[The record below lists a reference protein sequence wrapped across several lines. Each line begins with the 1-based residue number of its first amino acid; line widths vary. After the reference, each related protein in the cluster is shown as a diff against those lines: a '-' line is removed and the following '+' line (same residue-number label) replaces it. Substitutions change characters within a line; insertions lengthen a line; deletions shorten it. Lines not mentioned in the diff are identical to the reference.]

1 MKNIFTT
8 IEYVAEKITEAI
20 TGHKNDEQAH
30 PNLSEQI
37 NVLSTGVSNIENT
50 RKLKTY
56 LGLQDIGM
64 TTESTFLEIAQ
75 AMPNNSTI
83 LFSSYAPLNWFPQS
97 VTGDRNDIEIT
108 RYGGGIS
115 YIKVWLSNVKTGV
128 WHGYYTEQ
136 TGLVWQQLAT
146 TTKTDILQSDLL
158 NGWTIPLSSYDSSIT
173 KMGNQVFVKLMVKNE
188 APNPDTILVLPYPA
202 IKATHLF
209 VTTQNRKSIQ
219 CRVVNNTIIISNYQG
234 LEANEW
240 VNINGSYTTNS

>member
-1 MKNIFTT
+1 MGKNIFAT
-8 IEYVAEKITEAI
+8 ITHVAEKITEAI

-30 PNLSEQI
+30 PTLTQQI
-37 NVLSTGVSNIENT
+37 NVLSTGKSDKLEVIKNRIDSNEVRFDSGVVGFNYSEEATDNLPPQAYIKQEISQ
-50 RKLKTY
+50 RV
-56 LGLQDIGM
+56 GR
-64 TTESTFLEIAQ
+64 SVEIATGVL
-75 AMPNNSTI
+75 NNFGYSPI
-83 LFSSYAPLNWFPQS
+83 MLFRTSHDS
-97 VTGDRNDIEIT
+97 
-108 RYGGGIS
+108 GIS
-115 YIKVWLSNVKTGV
+115 D
-128 WHGYYTEQ
+128 
-136 TGLVWQQLAT
+136 WQQLAT

-209 VTTQNRKSIQ
+209 VATQNRKSIQ

>member
-1 MKNIFTT
+1 MKNIFAT
-8 IEYVAEKITEAI
+8 IEYVAEKILEAI
-20 TGHKNDEQAH
+20 TGHKNDKQAH

-146 TTKTDILQSDLL
+146 TTKTDISLL
-158 NGWTIPLSSYDSSIT
+158 NGWTVYLGQISAVKIGNLVTIPDVRLKGGTGT
-173 KMGNQVFVKLMVKNE
+173 KG
-188 APNPDTILVLPYPA
+188 TILFNLPQGFRPPA
-202 IKATHLF
+202 TRHVMTIKYGTTPTLLTVSSNGNVSILYDDF
-209 VTTQNRKSIQ
+209 VGTSDI
-219 CRVVNNTIIISNYQG
+219 
-234 LEANEW
+234 
-240 VNINGSYTTNS
+240 SYTVGFSFLTE